1 MTYSDQV
8 TDVLIQAW
16 PFSKNQ
22 WFIRWNVIWL
32 LKFFWCSIFYLFLGP
47 RFEAYGVDGG
57 SFSETNFCQRPYLS
71 HKFHLN
77 QLWLRDLP
85 IRRWPK
91 VCYMFIFWIYRVSH
105 SKDEKVILLWWGHRF
120 WFLLICWVLRVHEI
134 GSFMPNL
141 SVFIFFF
148 DVVRPL

>member
-16 PFSKNQ
+16 PFSKIQ

-32 LKFFWCSIFYLFLGP
+32 LTFFDAQFCFYLFLGP

-91 VCYMFIFWIYRVSH
+91 VCYMYVHFWNLFDLSFGGTI
-105 SKDEKVILLWWGHRF
+105 SKV
-120 WFLLICWVLRVHEI
+120 
-134 GSFMPNL
+134 N
-141 SVFIFFF
+141 FF
-148 DVVRPL
+148 RPKSPQPFSQWNFTTSITRYLCRLYLNNRIASQM

>member
-1 MTYSDQV
+1 MRTAEMTYSDQV

-16 PFSKNQ
+16 PFSKIQ

-32 LKFFWCSIFYLFLGP
+32 LTFFDAQFCFYLFLGP

-91 VCYMFIFWIYRVSH
+91 VCYMFIFEIYLTLALVVQFQKWIFFDLS
-105 SKDEKVILLWWGHRF
+105 L
-120 WFLLICWVLRVHEI
+120 
-134 GSFMPNL
+134 PNL
-141 SVFIFFF
+141 FRNEILQ
-148 DVVRPL
+148 PLLQGTYVDCI